1 MTLAERMANL
11 EQRMGAIESAF
22 KQHLEASTLGQQAL
36 LRELEANTRLTERVS
51 TETQEIRALWA
62 QGSSALKFFNFLMRW
77 AKRALWIAFFIALV
91 FVGIPYM
98 LANNGELPPW
108 LKTLKSVLL

>member
-36 LRELEANTRLTERVS
+36 LRELEANTRLTEKVS

-62 QGSSALKFFNFLMRW
+62 QGSSAFKFFNFLLSW
-77 AKRALWIAFFIALV
+77 AKRVLWIAFFVAIV
-91 FVGIPYM
+91 FAGIPYM
-98 LANNGELPPW
+98 LTHEGELPPW
-108 LKTLKSVLL
+108 LKTLKSVLF